1 MIDPFLYTSLQFHF
15 VQPIDIIGSCFIVR
29 RFFDQFVQFFLR
41 IVFFSIKTI
50 YLHPSFEVM
59 MENCVFF
66 PAVPYFIDKI
76 YSYIFIIWINF
87 SSSFLNWQENWF
99 NSRSGL
105 SHQTRTTGRCNC
117 QQSNVSSTVFYHVL
131 VQLRSEEHTSELQ
144 SR

>member
-66 PAVPYFIDKI
+66 PAVPYFIDKTWI
-76 YSYIFIIWINF
+76 DRKSTRLNSSHVAISYA
-87 SSSFLNWQENWF
+87 
-99 NSRSGL
+99 
-105 SHQTRTTGRCNC
+105 
-117 QQSNVSSTVFYHVL
+117 VFCLKKKTLYTHFYA
-131 VQLRSEEHTSELQ
+131 TI
-144 SR
+144 